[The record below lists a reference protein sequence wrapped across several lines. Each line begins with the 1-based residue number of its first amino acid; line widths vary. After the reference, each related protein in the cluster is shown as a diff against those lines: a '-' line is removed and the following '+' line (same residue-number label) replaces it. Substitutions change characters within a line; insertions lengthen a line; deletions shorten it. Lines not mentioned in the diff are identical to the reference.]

1 MDRDFLIIILILMIF
16 YLLREYYRIR
26 EKELRE
32 KQKND
37 PYKKNYKLNYKKDSY
52 SVILRGQT
60 ENVRYYLF
68 DTIILRKEL
77 KSIYQRLIKNNLW
90 LNEPFHSKLFELLL
104 ILNSNSFMIPD
115 PNSRIITMYYNGKT
129 SKSFQVFSTIDVID
143 FVIEDTTFKIN
154 TFSKHDAQNITLA
167 IFIIA
172 IEKSLHYK
180 SKIDSKNII
189 DKLLKE
195 YKCKEYVY
203 CIINLIK
210 DENTT
215 LDFVND
221 SFNIA
226 IYLCKT
232 YPYNTSEIK
241 KEYKLDLKLPKRRLE
256 QI

>member
-1 MDRDFLIIILILMIF
+1 MGRDFLIIILILIIF
-16 YLLREYYRIR
+16 YLLREYYRIT

-32 KQKND
+32 KQKKNSKSN
-37 PYKKNYKLNYKKDSY
+37 YKKNSY
-52 SVILRGQT
+52 SIILRSQT

-104 ILNSNSFMIPD
+104 ILNTNSFMIPD

-143 FVIEDTTFKIN
+143 FVIEDTTFEIN
-154 TFSKHDAQNITLA
+154 TFSKYEAQNITLA

-195 YKCKEYVY
+195 YKYKEYVY
-203 CIINLIK
+203 SIINLIK

-241 KEYKLDLKLPKRRLE
+241 KEYKLDLKLPKKRLE